1 MRREPCASLQI
12 SVTGALWYD
21 WKILL
26 SGAYCQLLIL
36 SQPARSQLDRNLS
49 CQLPCWATPQ
59 NTLPVA
65 VVIKYSHTLHMGMRR
80 DLSSILNYH
89 LLTHTSREWRKLE
102 FLEVFHSYF
111 ACVAGHSLSVYSAG
125 WLKIVHFIFFFSAG
139 HWQLSLSGNLWLLL
153 RVSAWPSLGRPHSC
167 NALQKEVEHLLF
179 RLMLLLSQLKF
190 VAALSERNW
199 EWEGLN
205 ASHKKGGKSWGW
217 RPLLVMDMA
226 LILFEGCIKKQANM
240 SSASLCSDKITSQHN
255 HPACNPIFSLC

>member
-125 WLKIVHFIFFFSAG
+125 WLKIVHFIFFFFFCWALTTVPLRESVTTAQG
-139 HWQLSLSGNLWLLL
+139 FCLTFTWQ
-153 RVSAWPSLGRPHSC
+153 A
-167 NALQKEVEHLLF
+167 
-179 RLMLLLSQLKF
+179 SQLQCITEGSGAF
-190 VAALSERNW
+190 TFSFDVAPLTVEICCSLVREKL
-199 EWEGLN
+199 GV
-205 ASHKKGGKSWGW
+205 GGFK
-217 RPLLVMDMA
+217 
-226 LILFEGCIKKQANM
+226 CI
-240 SSASLCSDKITSQHN
+240 T
-255 HPACNPIFSLC
+255 

>member
-1 MRREPCASLQI
+1 MEKTRISRDFSLLFCLC
-12 SVTGALWYD
+12 G
-21 WKILL
+21 
-26 SGAYCQLLIL
+26 
-36 SQPARSQLDRNLS
+36 RSLTL
-49 CQLPCWATPQ
+49 CVFCWLAQ
-59 NTLPVA
+59 NST
-65 VVIKYSHTLHMGMRR
+65 
-80 DLSSILNYH
+80 
-89 LLTHTSREWRKLE
+89 
-102 FLEVFHSYF
+102 FH
-111 ACVAGHSLSVYSAG
+111 
-125 WLKIVHFIFFFSAG
+125 FFFSAG

-217 RPLLVMDMA
+217 SPLLVMDMA